1 MATRI
6 FALAPGGQQTDVQE
20 NVGPTA
26 TSAIVAVVIDLAT
39 GVTGVAG
46 ARTVN
51 YKEVLNA
58 LENIKAYIMSNNKW
72 PPA

>member
-6 FALAPGGQQTDVQE
+6 YAVRPAGQVGDVQE

-26 TSAIVAVVIDLAT
+26 TSAIVAVVIDLTASVV
-39 GVTGVAG
+39 GAGGVA
-46 ARTVN
+46 RTAS
-51 YKEVLNA
+51 KSEVLQS
-58 LENIKAYIMSNNKW
+58 LKAVEQAITNDTW